1 VGNKQ
6 LGPSGPSWDR
16 GVQAAVRRNP
26 GRLYAGPVIR

>member
-16 GVQAAVRRNP
+16 GV
-26 GRLYAGPVIR
+26 